1 MQLEKKVLL
10 GANYKDQSHND
21 AKTEA
26 LWMMAIDLKKNT

>member
-1 MQLEKKVLL
+1 MQLEKMVLL
-10 GANYKDQSHND
+10 GANHKNQSHKD